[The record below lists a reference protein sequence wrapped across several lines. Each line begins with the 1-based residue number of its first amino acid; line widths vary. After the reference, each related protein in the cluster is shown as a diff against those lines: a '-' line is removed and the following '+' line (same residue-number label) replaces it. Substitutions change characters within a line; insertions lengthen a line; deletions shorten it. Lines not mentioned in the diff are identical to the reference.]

1 MSLPARRARSLVQ
14 DDVTAARQRD
24 LLALRACGS
33 LNRLGHAESCVVDRH
48 CGRLATT
55 DRRHAVRALR
65 LGRGAES
72 GGADRCARNVELEL
86 RDVRLR
92 VALVPVRD
100 HARVEDV
107 EDEKTAGQIRRRDRA
122 VRGRGGGRVA
132 EHRRLVID
140 LGRPAEAL
148 RCRQTDRAALGGAVF
163 AVDADE
169 WSETKQAS
177 LESGGL
183 TAEGRRRR
191 PGARRR
197 GGQPEGGGEK
207 QGHAD

>member
-1 MSLPARRARSLVQ
+1 MNPPPVTNAFGPAQLFVAHVMSACACATARLSPAAGNVTVRAAS
-14 DDVTAARQRD
+14 
-24 LLALRACGS
+24 
-33 LNRLGHAESCVVDRH
+33 EVVDI
-48 CGRLATT
+48 
-55 DRRHAVRALR
+55 VRA
-65 LGRGAES
+65 A
-72 GGADRCARNVELEL
+72 
-86 RDVRLR
+86 
-92 VALVPVRD
+92 
-100 HARVEDV
+100 
-107 EDEKTAGQIRRRDRA
+107 
-122 VRGRGGGRVA
+122 RGRGGGRVA

-191 PGARRR
+191 RGARRR

-207 QGHAD
+207 QGHADLHAGSAPADVLPVHC

>member
-1 MSLPARRARSLVQ
+1 MAPRGQVSSGNGEVGLAPIPVDEPAAGHERVRAS
-14 DDVTAARQRD
+14 T
-24 LLALRACGS
+24 
-33 LNRLGHAESCVVDRH
+33 
-48 CGRLATT
+48 
-55 DRRHAVRALR
+55 AVR
-65 LGRGAES
+65 GA
-72 GGADRCARNVELEL
+72 
-86 RDVRLR
+86 RDVRVCLR
-92 VALVPVRD
+92 DIEVDPERWYD
-100 HARVEDV
+100 HVEDV
-107 EDEKTAGQIRRRDRA
+107 EDEKTAGPIRRRDRA

-191 PGARRR
+191 RGARRR
-197 GGQPEGGGEK
+197 GGQPESGGEE
-207 QGHAD
+207 QGHAE